1 MLDITNYWRNASQMD
16 NEESP
21 HTLIIPLIK
30 VSTNDKYQ
38 RGCGEKGTLLTLLVG
53 TQIGTATVGNTKE
66 VPQKTKDRITI

>member
-1 MLDITNYWRNASQMD
+1 MLDIANYWRNASQTD

-21 HTLIIPLIK
+21 RTLIIALIK
-30 VSTNDKYQ
+30 VSTNDNYQ

-53 TQIGTATVGNTKE
+53 TQVGTAMIGNTKE